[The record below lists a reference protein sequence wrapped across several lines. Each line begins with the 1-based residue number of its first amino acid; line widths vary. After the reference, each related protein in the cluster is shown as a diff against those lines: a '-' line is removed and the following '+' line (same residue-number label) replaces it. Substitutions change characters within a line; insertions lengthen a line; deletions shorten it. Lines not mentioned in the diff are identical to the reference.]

1 LTSPLKRNRRTKAQV
16 EAVREAA
23 REELSHRHPMTLR
36 QVHYRLVSRDDIV
49 YPNTL
54 SAYDTLSGW
63 LRDDRLA
70 GIVPWS
76 WMEDRMR
83 VARGWKGWDVPAEFL
98 REALS
103 GYHRDPWQ
111 DEAQDHYVE
120 VWLEK
125 DALSGIFSDTLG
137 YYRVVLNVGRGYDS
151 WTSIKRASERYLLRE
166 DEDIATTV
174 LYFGD
179 FDPSGEDMHRSLI
192 ERLEELGAR
201 PEVVKVALT
210 HDDARRL
217 PGDVTKADD
226 SRAAAFVAK
235 YGNLAVELDALPV
248 EELQGRIRFGV
259 ESIMDKEALE
269 ESHRLERE
277 QREEMREL
285 AEELENRS

>member
-1 LTSPLKRNRRTKAQV
+1 
-16 EAVREAA
+16 
-23 REELSHRHPMTLR
+23 MTLR

-49 YPNTL
+49 HPNTL

-103 GYHRDPWQ
+103 GDHRDPWQ

-137 YYRVVLNVGRGYDS
+137 YYRVVLNVGRGYDG

>member
-1 LTSPLKRNRRTKAQV
+1 
-16 EAVREAA
+16 
-23 REELSHRHPMTLR
+23 
-36 QVHYRLVSRDDIV
+36 
-49 YPNTL
+49 
-54 SAYDTLSGW
+54 
-63 LRDDRLA
+63 
-70 GIVPWS
+70 
-76 WMEDRMR
+76 
-83 VARGWKGWDVPAEFL
+83 
-98 REALS
+98 
-103 GYHRDPWQ
+103 
-111 DEAQDHYVE
+111 
-120 VWLEK
+120 
-125 DALSGIFSDTLG
+125 
-137 YYRVVLNVGRGYDS
+137 
-151 WTSIKRASERYLLRE
+151 
-166 DEDIATTV
+166 
-174 LYFGD
+174 
-179 FDPSGEDMHRSLI
+179 MHRSLI

-248 EELQGRIRFGV
+248 EELQGRIRSGV